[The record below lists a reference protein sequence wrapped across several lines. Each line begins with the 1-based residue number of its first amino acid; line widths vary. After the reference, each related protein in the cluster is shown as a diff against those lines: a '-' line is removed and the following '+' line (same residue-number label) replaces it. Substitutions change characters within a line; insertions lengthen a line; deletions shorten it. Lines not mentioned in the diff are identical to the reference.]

1 MFEEL
6 SLHILDIAM
15 NSLAAG
21 ARTVRITVGEHARR
35 DRLSLRI
42 QDDGRGMDAATLK
55 RVLAAPVSTKRRRKK
70 AIGLGLALLR
80 QTAEMCGG
88 KLRVRSTP
96 RNGTTVA
103 VSMKLSHVDRPPLG
117 DLNATILALCA
128 ANPVVDVQLHYAND
142 EKEFDFSSKEPTEQ
156 DAGRARAPSA
166 PRTARRAVPTAS
178 KKVHYEPRRT
188 QKVERESA
196 AAGCL
201 A

>member
-21 ARTVRITVGEHARR
+21 ARTVQIMVAEHARR
-35 DRLSLRI
+35 DRLTIRI

-55 RVLAAPVSTKRRRKK
+55 RVLTAPVSTKRYRKK

-80 QTAEMCGG
+80 QTAEMCSGDFH
-88 KLRVRSTP
+88 VRSTP
-96 RNGTTVA
+96 GVGTTVTA
-103 VSMKLSHVDRPPLG
+103 SMRLLHVDLPPLG

-128 ANPVVDVQLHYAND
+128 ANPAVDVQLDYLADTEQFH
-142 EKEFDFSSKEPTEQ
+142 FSSKELAEKK
-156 DAGRARAPSA
+156 AASRAKRFW
-166 PRTARRAVPTAS
+166 RGEEKTN
-178 KKVHYEPRRT
+178 YEPGRT
-188 QKVERESA
+188 QEIERESA
-196 AAGCL
+196 TAGCL

>member
-15 NSLAAG
+15 NSLTAK
-21 ARTVRITVGEHARR
+21 ARTVQITVAEDARR
-35 DRLSLRI
+35 DVLTLCV
-42 QDDGRGMDAATLK
+42 QDDGCGMDEATLK
-55 RVLAAPVSTKRRRKK
+55 LVLAAPVSTKRDRKK

-88 KLRVRSTP
+88 EFHVHSTP
-96 RNGTTVA
+96 GAGTTVTA
-103 VSMKLSHVDRPPLG
+103 SMRFSHVDRPPLG

-128 ANPVVDVQLHYAND
+128 ANPAVDVQLHYLGD
-142 EKEFDFSSKEPTEQ
+142 TDCFHFSSKKIAEKK
-156 DAGRARAPSA
+156 S
-166 PRTARRAVPTAS
+166 ARRSGRPRNGEERIN
-178 KKVHYEPRRT
+178 YEPGRT
-188 QKVERESA
+188 QKVESESA